1 MTASIP
7 FTDWLAEK
15 MRDPAWA
22 ALYRAECRKSIP
34 GSSTASRL
42 GCTCPHDQP
51 QAFQGLYWQIE
62 TCPVHGTSRTAPD
75 GE

>member
-1 MTASIP
+1 MSSVA

-15 MRDPAWA
+15 MSDPAWA

-34 GSSTASRL
+34 GNRDAVLL

-51 QAFQGLYWQIE
+51 QAFQGLYCQIE

-75 GE
+75 WE